1 MQLSPYSTLP
11 LVIIVH
17 ALFMQG
23 VWLFL
28 GRRSRDIYLG
38 DIMHFRKP
46 VSVFSRY
53 YDWRVTKFFNALLE
67 GVVFLVILL
76 ASLILVSI
84 ALVDFAA
91 FIDAILYVLF
101 VMFLSFLSSVQM
113 AWRVKEINERE
124 NELRS
129 SISAAI
135 DKIGIVREMIEN
147 LIIQGSMGDGR
158 VWFALY
164 RLAQRPNQVGWAI
177 RDVLLEKAKELREM
191 DQYSTRE
198 SDRSAPDKGPGIES

>member
-1 MQLSPYSTLP
+1 
-11 LVIIVH
+11 
-17 ALFMQG
+17 
-23 VWLFL
+23 
-28 GRRSRDIYLG
+28 
-38 DIMHFRKP
+38 MHFRKP

>member
-1 MQLSPYSTLP
+1 
-11 LVIIVH
+11 
-17 ALFMQG
+17 
-23 VWLFL
+23 
-28 GRRSRDIYLG
+28 
-38 DIMHFRKP
+38 MHFRKP
-46 VSVFSRY
+46 ISVFSKY
-53 YDWRVTKFFNALLE
+53 YNWRVTKFFNALLE

-76 ASLILVSI
+76 ASLILISI

-91 FIDAILYVLF
+91 FIDASLYVLF
-101 VMFLSFLSSVQM
+101 VMFLSFLSSVQI

-135 DKIGIVREMIEN
+135 DKIGVVREMVEN
-147 LIIQGSMGDGR
+147 LIVQGPMGDGR

-198 SDRSAPDKGPGIES
+198 SDRSARDKGPGIES